1 MKIKFEA
8 ARGYR
13 VHQELEPESVRL
25 YKMAVENPAW
35 NRESART
42 ELGISGERLDELVTA
57 LRERTLFRRSLDPE
71 REYDAVGPETAV
83 AELLA
88 EEEKQIRQRQNEMAK
103 VRAEMLSLLPTY
115 FEARQS
121 RRAAEAVDVIEDID
135 MVRHLLGDRA
145 RRVKHELCIAHPGSG
160 MSEDGLARSLAL
172 DLVMLERGV
181 VMRSVLQHSTRYHA
195 ATQRYVGEVLRH
207 GAQVRTVPIVPR
219 RLIAFD
225 REVAFIPPET
235 GDPAKGAVLV
245 QEPGVVEHLLSSFD
259 LMWHNGRPFPFT
271 EVGDKDA
278 EVTDDSGQA
287 RDEMMRAIL
296 EQMASGAKDEMIAR
310 RLGISVR
317 TCRRHIA
324 TITADLGAD
333 SRFQAGMLAQ
343 QRGLLD

>member
-1 MKIKFEA
+1 M
-8 ARGYR
+8 
-13 VHQELEPESVRL
+13 HQELGPESVQL
-25 YKMAVENPAW
+25 YKMAVANPTW
-35 NRESART
+35 SREDARA
-42 ELGISGERLDELVTA
+42 ELSISSERLDELVTA
-57 LRERTLFRRSLDPE
+57 LRERMLFRRSLDPE

-83 AELLA
+83 VELLA
-88 EEEKQIRQRQNEMAK
+88 EEEKQIRQRQNEMAR

-121 RRAAEAVDVIEDID
+121 RRTAEAVDVIEDVD

-172 DLVMLERGV
+172 DLMMLERGV

-225 REVAFIPPET
+225 REVAFIPLET

-259 LMWHNGRPFPFT
+259 LMWHNGRPFPIT
-271 EVGDKDA
+271 EVGAKDA
-278 EVTDDSGQA
+278 EVVDDAGKA

-296 EQMASGAKDEMIAR
+296 EQMSSGAKDEMIAR

-324 TITADLGAD
+324 AIIADLGAY
-333 SRFQAGMLAQ
+333 SRFQAGVLAQ